1 MQWKHTADRPKW
13 ELIGIAYFFNF
24 FKEYQHIY
32 IESMHYSGLLELYK
46 RCVPAISIEIL
57 AEDSFID
64 GSQSILIWES
74 DSHEELICEKISCAE
89 LYQRLYGEIARS
101 LQRGI
106 MVKNEWGE
114 NRREGPYP

>member
-1 MQWKHTADRPKW
+1 MLIEKPYQIKKETGGHILQGKHIADMPKW

-46 RCVPAISIEIL
+46 RCVPAIPIEIL

-89 LYQRLYGEIARS
+89 LYQCL
-101 LQRGI
+101 
-106 MVKNEWGE
+106 ND
-114 NRREGPYP
+114 